1 MRHLFLTGAALA
13 AMSSNADSQTVQG
26 VGAVYDAVTLAVD
39 GPKMDERTGEN
50 PFSDVR
56 LNVSFSNGE
65 EKWIIPGYFVGCKD
79 VADNGC
85 NGGNIWKAH
94 FLPPLAGEYQ
104 WQMEF
109 RRGADV
115 AISSAKGDTLNGD
128 GAKGSFTV
136 KEMQTDPIKARGIVQ
151 YTGEHYYRY
160 SGDRNIFWK
169 FGPDA
174 PENMLAYDDYDA
186 TTNFKTLRK
195 NWSFH
200 QPDYNA
206 RDAKGFT
213 WGKDKKGTEILG
225 MLRYVTQQKMNGIS
239 ALTWSTSGD
248 DRNVFPHLLA
258 VDAPTYEAMERKEQ
272 WRAGLVQDRFDL
284 SKLAQWQRT
293 FDYADKLGLHI
304 NFKLQE
310 QENDKLMDDGALGR
324 TRKLY
329 LREMVSRFGHYLAAS
344 WNMGEENSQQ
354 PGDVRQMSQYI
365 DALDAYD
372 RPIVIHSFI
381 PQKERYRPL
390 LGDLSALNGMSLQGY
405 PDTVRAEMV
414 RWRNESERAGRS
426 WVLSLDE
433 QGSAKGGTGVDE
445 DYPAA
450 KLPQPRKEIVPREYA
465 RRMIVWNALTAGANG
480 GEAYYGYETGC
491 SDLTCQDHRTRAS
504 LWKDSAVAL
513 EFFRKYVGDKA
524 LDMEVFDE
532 LTLRDANDFVFAQ
545 PGQTYVVVKGKEPIA
560 IQLPG
565 AETRFTVDWYDMI
578 EGGALQKG
586 SKKTVEIKSGF
597 DADTVMP
604 VPPFEIGNPPAGG
617 SGEWV
622 ALVRRDGDEAIMVEA
637 ERFDAQRNDNVRRW
651 FKINASTRN
660 TPLPDPDPVHSG
672 GASGGAYVE
681 LLPDTRTSHDDKL
694 VKGQNFSEEAGSMA
708 VLSYDVNFPAAGRYY
723 VWTRIYASGTEDN
736 GLHVGLNGEWP
747 TSGRRIQFCP
757 GKDQWYWDSR
767 QRTEAQH
774 CGVRGGI
781 WIDVPTAGKHHVE
794 FAMREDGVEFD
805 AFFLTRDANPPKALL
820 RANRSSAPVKF
831 GGNH

>member
-1 MRHLFLTGAALA
+1 MRHLLFTGIALA
-13 AMSSNADSQTVQG
+13 ALGSNAHAQNLQG
-26 VGAVYDAVTLAVD
+26 VGAVYDAVTLSVD
-39 GPKMDERTGEN
+39 GPQMDERTGEN

-56 LNVSFSNGE
+56 LAVTFSHGD
-65 EKWIIPGYFVGCKD
+65 EKWVIPGYFVGCSMA
-79 VADNGC
+79 ADSGC
-85 NGGNIWKAH
+85 TAGKIWRAH
-94 FLPPLAGEYQ
+94 FLPPVAGAYQ
-104 WQMEF
+104 WQVEF
-109 RRGADV
+109 RRGSDV
-115 AISSAKGDTLNGD
+115 AISAAKGEPLAGD

-136 KEMQTDPIKARGIVQ
+136 AATQTDPIKKRGVVQ
-151 YTGEHYYRY
+151 YTGETYYRY
-160 SGDRNIFWK
+160 SGDRSIFWK

-174 PENMLAYDDYDA
+174 PENMLAYEDFDA
-186 TTNFKTLRK
+186 TPNFKTLRK
-195 NWSFH
+195 NWSLH
-200 QPDYNA
+200 LPDY
-206 RDAKGFT
+206 DAKDARGYT
-213 WGKDKKGTEILG
+213 WGKDKKGTEMLG
-225 MLRYVTQQKMNGIS
+225 MLRYVARQDMNAIS
-239 ALTWSTSGD
+239 ALTWNTSGD

-258 VDAPTYEAMERKEQ
+258 VDAPTYEAMKRKEQ
-272 WRAGLVQDRFDL
+272 WRKGIVQDRFDL

-310 QENDKLMDDGALGR
+310 QENDKLMDEGALGR

-329 LREMVSRFGHYLAAS
+329 LREMVARFGHYLAAS
-344 WNMGEENSQQ
+344 WNLGEENSQQ
-354 PGDVRQMSQYI
+354 PGDVRQMSQYV
-365 DALDAYD
+365 DGLDAYD

-445 DYPAA
+445 DYPVE
-450 KLPQPRKEIVPREYA
+450 KLPQPRKEIVTREYA

-513 EFFRKYVGDKA
+513 DFFRKHVGDKA

-532 LTLRDANDFVFAQ
+532 LTLRDAGDFVFAQ
-545 PGQTYVVVKGKEPIA
+545 PGQTYVVVKGKESIA

-565 AETRFTVDWYDMI
+565 ADARFSIDWYDMVS
-578 EGGALQKG
+578 GGPLQKG
-586 SKKTVEIKSGF
+586 SKKEVETRSGF

-604 VPPFEIGNPPAGG
+604 VPPFEIGDPPAGG

-622 ALVRRDGDEAIMVEA
+622 ALVRRNGDEAIMVEA
-637 ERFDAQRNDNVRRW
+637 ERFDEQRNDNVRRW
-651 FKINASTRN
+651 HKVNASTGA
-660 TPLPDPDPVHSG
+660 TPLPDPDPAHPDH
-672 GASGGAYVE
+672 ASGGAYLE
-681 LLPDTRTSHDDKL
+681 LLPDTRTTHDDRL
-694 VKGQNFSEEAGSMA
+694 VKGENFSEDAGTMA
-708 VLSYDVNFPAAGRYY
+708 VLSYGVNFPAPGRYY
-723 VWTRIYASGTEDN
+723 VWTRIHATGTEDN

-747 TSGRRIQFCP
+747 VSGRRIQYCP
-757 GKDQWYWDSR
+757 GKNQWYWDSR

-781 WIDVPTAGKHHVE
+781 WIDVPSAGKHRVE
-794 FAMREDGVEFD
+794 FSMREDGVEFD
-805 AFFLTRDANPPKALL
+805 AFFLTRDPNPPEALM
-820 RANRSSAPVKF
+820 RANILSVPAKTA
-831 GGNH
+831 GNH